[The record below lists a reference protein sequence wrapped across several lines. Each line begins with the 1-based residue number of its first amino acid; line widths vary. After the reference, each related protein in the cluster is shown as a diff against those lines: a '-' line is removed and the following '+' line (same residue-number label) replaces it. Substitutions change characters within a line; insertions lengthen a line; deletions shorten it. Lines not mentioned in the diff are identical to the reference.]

1 MNQIYTDETFIQFYY
16 HECDLFETLEIEH
29 ALENDAAT
37 FEAYHGIKEVLD
49 SLSSIT
55 YSPSQQ
61 TIRQIM
67 KYSKILAVE
76 C

>member
-1 MNQIYTDETFIQFYY
+1 MKQIYTDETFIQFYY
-16 HECDLFETLEIEH
+16 NECDLFETLEIED
-29 ALENDAAT
+29 ALENDAAI
-37 FEAYHGIKEVLD
+37 FEVYHGIKEVLD
-49 SLSSIT
+49 SLSNIS

-61 TIRQIM
+61 AIRQIM